1 MVNQRIIEIASKE
14 LLQQHPGE
22 FLQIANLPTQ
32 VAPGARIA
40 RSQAAAVLRVGHAI
54 ADFALD
60 WSTCRWDENF
70 HFLGTMVFI
79 RFTSKDLLADNGSAS
94 DQIVA
99 GLRDFDRWQTA
110 WVVLN
115 EGLREALPQRA
126 PNRMTEEEATDT
138 ITQFRLEMA
147 PSGES
152 KHAAFLQWAAEHAR
166 VDSYD
171 WMAYTIDGLGLASWM
186 LPKMLLRR
194 RGGQNPTGTPVV
206 RDGRNVVR
214 AIQRVNWVTGLGR
227 AEFLVVERP
236 GVPAPRPQDIF
247 RYPLDARKAVKR
259 WISLE

>member
-115 EGLREALPQRA
+115 EGLREALPQR
-126 PNRMTEEEATDT
+126 PRNRMTEEEATDT
-138 ITQFRLEMA
+138 ITQFRSEMA

-194 RGGQNPTGTPVV
+194 RGGQN
-206 RDGRNVVR
+206 
-214 AIQRVNWVTGLGR
+214 
-227 AEFLVVERP
+227 
-236 GVPAPRPQDIF
+236 
-247 RYPLDARKAVKR
+247 
-259 WISLE
+259 